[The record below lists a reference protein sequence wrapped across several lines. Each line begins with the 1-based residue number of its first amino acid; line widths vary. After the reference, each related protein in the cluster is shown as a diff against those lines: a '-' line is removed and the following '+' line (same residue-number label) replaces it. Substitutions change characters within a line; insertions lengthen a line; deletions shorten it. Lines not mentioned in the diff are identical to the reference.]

1 MYSLKKKILTNTNCL
16 LEFFVVLSFNTFDNV
31 HNFIDSKNFFVHFI
45 LPIKRIDSIN
55 ERRTRFQLRS
65 ETQEEEE
72 EQDEAVEEEDVE
84 TILSTVS

>member
-1 MYSLKKKILTNTNCL
+1 MYSLKKNTNQYKL
-16 LEFFVVLSFNTFDNV
+16 FIEIFVVLSFNTFDNV
-31 HNFIDSKNFFVHFI
+31 HNFIDSKNFLYI
-45 LPIKRIDSIN
+45 LSCQSKRIDSIN

>member
-1 MYSLKKKILTNTNCL
+1 M
-16 LEFFVVLSFNTFDNV
+16 VLSFNTFDNV